1 MSNTTKFSFDT
12 IQDFDDHIL
21 KSIPNYDILFQM
33 ILSMSNYF
41 VEDGKKIY
49 DLGCSTGKLLK
60 SLPFKQHKVGY
71 DLAENLLPN
80 EDTLGDLLFVKKDL
94 NQDFDVNDASL
105 VYSIFTMQFLRRDR
119 RNNYLKNIY
128 NGLTNG
134 GALILC
140 EKVYQEHGVMQE
152 MFTFSQYD
160 YKVKSFD
167 AQEILNKEK
176 DLRLIMKPDGYLELL
191 ERVRSAGFE
200 KISFF
205 WQSFNFIGIIAIK

>member
-1 MSNTTKFSFDT
+1 M
-12 IQDFDDHIL
+12 
-21 KSIPNYDILFQM
+21 
-33 ILSMSNYF
+33 
-41 VEDGKKIY
+41 
-49 DLGCSTGKLLK
+49 
-60 SLPFKQHKVGY
+60 GY

-128 NGLTNG
+128 NGLTHG